1 MGVIEQARQ
10 MIQDKVVSELKKY
23 GINDSVLKGKK
34 INLEK
39 VKANSKKINDLL
51 KEIIDGRKR
60 RRSKSRSKRHS
71 KKHSKRRSK
80 RSKKRSSKS
89 RY

>member
-1 MGVIEQARQ
+1 MGVFDIAEQ
-10 MIQDKVVSELKKY
+10 MIKNKVVSELEKY
-23 GINDSVLKGKK
+23 GIDVSVLKK
-34 INLEK
+34 INLDK
-39 VKANSKKINDLL
+39 VKARSEKINALL

-80 RSKKRSSKS
+80 RSKRRSSKR